1 MFFRHFF
8 EFSNFGIPKY
18 NFFAGPKKSLKSHL
32 KIRSLIYSETNYGYG
47 GTICG
52 DKVFV
57 VGSGGREIDKIDMDG
72 SNKVRICT
80 GYCSND
86 VRTGTITSDGTYIYA
101 LSQHA
106 TYLLGYTI
114 FRISPDRGGEALS
127 DSDVWHTYN
136 TPLLRDG
143 EERGM
148 SCVPFKGIYY
158 QRGIYHQQN

>member
-1 MFFRHFF
+1 M
-8 EFSNFGIPKY
+8 
-18 NFFAGPKKSLKSHL
+18 
-32 KIRSLIYSETNYGYG
+32 
-47 GTICG
+47 
-52 DKVFV
+52 
-57 VGSGGREIDKIDMDG
+57 GSGGREIDKIDMDG

-158 QRGIYHQQN
+158 QRGIYYQQNWGPQKPWSLRKIDTTTKEETTVPNGPLYGVEGTNAKYQGAGHMDTADNKLYY